1 MLMYLIQQ
9 LLNWLGPEGKVSDK
23 PLERK
28 FDVPDC
34 DLVRDVQ
41 PGDIIVYRF
50 GSKDDFTGGII
61 SHMTSSPYS
70 HAELHIKDG
79 HDISATSHGIGFV
92 DLFQNNIKGK
102 KAVIGG
108 IQPFNVD
115 VFRLKGGLSRE
126 QRLIIEAKAFES
138 LLMPYDYINLAWF
151 NYFTPEGAAKRAG
164 NEAYICSE
172 HVAWA
177 YNNAGI
183 DLIKDR
189 PESIEAP
196 ADIGRSDVLEYIGT
210 YVEGVKLQD
219 DLRNKFLDEEYSNLQ
234 KLISTF
240 MGLFSKKDEY
250 YQGVAIN
257 KDLLEGEVKL

>member
-9 LLNWLGPEGKVSDK
+9 FLNWIGPEGKVSDK
-23 PLERK
+23 PIKRNFE
-28 FDVPDC
+28 VPDC
-34 DLVRDVQ
+34 DLAKDVK
-41 PGDIIVYRF
+41 PGDIVLYRF
-50 GSKDDFTGGII
+50 GGKDDFTGGII

-70 HAELHIKDG
+70 HAEIHIKEG
-79 HDISATSHGIGFV
+79 HNVSATSHGIGFV
-92 DLFQNNIKGK
+92 DLFRNNIKGK

-115 VFRLKGGLSRE
+115 VFRLKGDLTRD
-126 QRLIIEAKAFES
+126 QRLIIESKVYKS

-151 NYFTPEGAAKRAG
+151 NYLTESGAAKRAG
-164 NEAYICSE
+164 NDSYICSE

-177 YNNAGI
+177 YSNAGI

-196 ADIGRSDVLEYIGT
+196 ADIGRSDTLEYIGT
-210 YVEGVKLQD
+210 YVEGRKLKD
-219 DLRNKFLDEEYSNLQ
+219 DFRNRFMDEENSNLQ

-240 MGLFSKKDEY
+240 IGLFTKKDEY
-250 YQGVAIN
+250 YQGVALN
-257 KDLLEGEVKL
+257 KSLLEGEVKS